1 MNSLTVKILAALVS
15 VLMITTIVTQ
25 AYYFLHDKHE
35 TEEAVLA
42 TVNEDIVFDS
52 IVIRDETVMTYN
64 GGGVLDYKYADGS
77 KVSVNSTVA
86 EVFNNENDI
95 AVRDRIQSIDEQIAQ
110 LEKAQD
116 PGTAAYADPEALL
129 AGIDNDYTE
138 MLGCLYDKDF
148 DGLAKAKE
156 SLNFSNGLYGV
167 ITGTVTDY
175 SKAIGELKAKK
186 STLQNGAG
194 GPIGTIKA
202 EKTGYFVS
210 YADGY
215 EDVLTMGM
223 ADKLTEQDILNV
235 VQGKAKPPA
244 NAVGKMFDSY
254 SCKIAGIVKSDPRIV
269 EDSEV
274 SLMLNSSK
282 NVYLC
287 KVDRVTELGDDRM
300 LVVLGC
306 DRLDEA
312 LVESRT
318 LSAKLVFDK
327 YQGIKVPRSAL
338 RFRNGEKGVYVLLGK
353 DISFK
358 KVNVIYEGSDYIL
371 SENTSDEEYLLL
383 YDQILLEVVSNKD
396 VSDSRP
402 EEQSGSDISGGEESS
417 GAERSS
423 AEQPESVSESSQ

>member
-15 VLMITTIVTQ
+15 ILMITTIATQ

-42 TVNEDIVFDS
+42 TVNEDIVFDG

-64 GGGVLDYKYADGS
+64 GGGVLDYKYTDGS

-95 AVRDRIQSIDEQIAQ
+95 AVRNRIQRIDQQIEQ
-110 LEKAQD
+110 LEKAQN
-116 PGTAAYADPEALL
+116 PGTAAYAEPEALL
-129 AGIDNDYTE
+129 AGIDTEYTE

-148 DGLAKAKE
+148 EGLDKAKDQ
-156 SLNFSNGLYGV
+156 LNYSNGLYGI

-175 SKAIGELKAKK
+175 DKAIGELKAKK
-186 STLQNGAG
+186 STLQSSAG
-194 GPIGTIKA
+194 GAVGSIKA

-215 EDVLTMGM
+215 EDVLTVGM

-254 SCKIAGIVKSDPRIV
+254 NCKIAGIVKSDPRIV
-269 EDSEV
+269 QDSEV

-282 NVYLC
+282 NVYMC
-287 KVDRVTELGDDRM
+287 TVDRVTDLGDDRM
-300 LVVLGC
+300 LVILDC

-371 SENTSDEEYLLL
+371 SENTSDEDYLLL

-396 VSDSRP
+396 VSDS
-402 EEQSGSDISGGEESS
+402 STG
-417 GAERSS
+417 S
-423 AEQPESVSESSQ
+423 AEGTQGADAAGSSELSEVSLSAAESQ